1 MQTDKVSSFALVKA
15 ITFIVFVIS
24 ALFVVRLTPLKEYLA
39 IEKLGAL
46 VQDSGFW
53 APLTFIIIYAAGVSL
68 FVPATIF
75 TTAGAAI
82 FGPYWGFLYAWVGAL
97 IGASVAFF
105 IGRYLGRDFAASL
118 LGKRI
123 KKYDDAA
130 AQNGF
135 ATVLYLRL
143 IYMPF
148 TPMNFGMGLTRIG
161 FWDYFWGTALG
172 IIVATFIIAFFV
184 GTITDV
190 WISGQ
195 WDLLLTWEMPFCIGL
210 FVFSFFIPTL
220 IKRLKLWNRFEK
232 PQD

>member
-1 MQTDKVSSFALVKA
+1 MQTDKGSSLAAMKA
-15 ITFIVFVIS
+15 IIFVVFVVS
-24 ALFVVRLTPLKEYLA
+24 AIFLVRLTELREYLA
-39 IEKLGAL
+39 IEKLGA
-46 VQDSGFW
+46 VIRDSGFW
-53 APLTFIIIYAAGVSL
+53 APLMFIVIYAAGVSM
-68 FVPATIF
+68 FVPATVF

-118 LGKRI
+118 VGERL

-130 AQNGF
+130 ARNGF

-143 IYMPF
+143 AYMPF
-148 TPMNFGMGLTRIG
+148 SPMNFGMGLTKVG
-161 FWDYFWGTALG
+161 FWDYFWGTAFG

-184 GTITDV
+184 GTVSDV

-210 FVFSFFIPTL
+210 FIFSFFIPKL
-220 IKRLKLWNRFEK
+220 IKRLKILNRFER